1 MVMEAILILP
11 FSPRVKSTV
20 LNQSYMSYGML
31 IFSLPF
37 DMLYRKLL
45 SEVLSNASLRL
56 LVG

>member
-1 MVMEAILILP
+1 MVMEAILLLP
-11 FSPRVKSTV
+11 FSPRVKSTI
-20 LNQSYMSYGML
+20 LNQSYVSYGML

-45 SEVLSNASLRL
+45 SKVLSNASLRL